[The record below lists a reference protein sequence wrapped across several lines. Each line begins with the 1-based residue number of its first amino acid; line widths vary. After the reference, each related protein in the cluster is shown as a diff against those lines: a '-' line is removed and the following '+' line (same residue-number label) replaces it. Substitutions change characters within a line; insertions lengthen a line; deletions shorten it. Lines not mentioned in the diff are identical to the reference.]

1 MDTSQERTDD
11 FSYKPIDPNL
21 SDNQVQYNPNRKPT
35 PDELMQRLYSKRIPE
50 PTFDQ
55 DKADRL
61 QKIANINQ
69 AGRGLSV
76 LGGIL
81 ASGLSAPV
89 RRNAPDTTAPSIYSN
104 YQANLDKYKSE
115 KDANILRNYA
125 KDVEDIKY
133 GMSNAYRDQA
143 NELANKRQADW
154 MKAKEMDNKL
164 NYAKWSAEWDRNNK
178 RDTEA
183 ARHNK
188 VMESA
193 AMIRANKTG
202 TKQDDSDKIINTKY
216 GSVTLSPG
224 KASYLRD
231 EALKNQN
238 MLKARYPQLYEP
250 STSFD
255 MSSGKMVSETKLSN
269 RVKDDDLIRAYLEM
283 QEEDN
288 RKNDTKNLFNSDQFK
303 KGEQE
308 ALNERRQQQ
317 APPASTQTQTQPKKA
332 NPFQKKSNP
341 FI

>member
-1 MDTSQERTDD
+1 MPNPAITQSADYLNQFSGSDTEAG
-11 FSYKPIDPNL
+11 K
-21 SDNQVQYNPNRKPT
+21 KPT
-35 PDELMQRLYSKRIPE
+35 PDELMQKLYSKRVPE
-50 PTFDQ
+50 PTFDH

-81 ASGLSAPV
+81 AYGLGAPV

-143 NELANKRQADW
+143 NELAKQRQADW
-154 MKAKEMDNKL
+154 MKAKEADNKL
-164 NYAKWSAEWDRNNK
+164 SWAKWSAEWDRNNK

-188 VMESA
+188 VEEGISAQRNAIAQQKEDKKINKPEKPFMEVGVNNQRIPLSQGEFRQYLAEATA
-193 AMIRANKTG
+193 AA
-202 TKQDDSDKIINTKY
+202 Q
-216 GSVTLSPG
+216 
-224 KASYLRD
+224 
-231 EALKNQN
+231 
-238 MLKARYPQLYEP
+238 
-250 STSFD
+250 
-255 MSSGKMVSETKLSN
+255 
-269 RVKDDDLIRAYLEM
+269 
-283 QEEDN
+283 
-288 RKNDTKNLFNSDQFK
+288 K
-303 KGEQE
+303 KGTNSPEWTDFQATMNAFKDNPLEGQKNIVQRYYTWKKEQE

-317 APPASTQTQTQPKKA
+317 APAASGQTQTRTLPGLAPKNTGFKL
-332 NPFQKKSNP
+332 PGLGK
-341 FI
+341 